1 MLIAHLPSGYLLA
14 NWIERKFPKN
24 ISRKAI
30 LWATLS
36 GAIFPDLDLFY
47 FFFID
52 QQQHHH
58 HIYFMHWPIIWCSFA
73 LLTWFIGRFIKS
85 KGLFLAQC
93 FFFAGILHVLLDSL
107 VGDIWWLMP
116 WVDQSY
122 ALATVP
128 AISEHWWISFIFHWS
143 FLVEIVICL
152 WALRLWL
159 KKRQST

>member
-14 NWIERKFPKN
+14 HWIHKKIPQYVKYKEMM
-24 ISRKAI
+24 
-30 LWATLS
+30 WVTLS

-58 HIYFMHWPIIWCSFA
+58 HIYFMHWPIIWFSLAFI
-73 LLTWFIGRFIKS
+73 TWMMRRFKKTKI
-85 KGLFLAQC
+85 LFLTQC
-93 FFFAGILHVLLDSL
+93 FFFAGVLHVILDSL

-116 WVDQSY
+116 WVDQPF
-122 ALATVP
+122 ALATVE
-128 AISEHWWISFIFHWS
+128 AISEHWWISFILHWS

-152 WALRLWL
+152 FALRLWL
-159 KKRQST
+159 QKRKPS